1 MEFHAGQFTHLLW
14 AERFQIKTLLLKR
27 TFACKKASLVL
38 LLSERADILS
48 R

>member
-1 MEFHAGQFTHLLW
+1 MNTQKLIYLSY
-14 AERFQIKTLLLKR
+14 
-27 TFACKKASLVL
+27 FACKKASLVL